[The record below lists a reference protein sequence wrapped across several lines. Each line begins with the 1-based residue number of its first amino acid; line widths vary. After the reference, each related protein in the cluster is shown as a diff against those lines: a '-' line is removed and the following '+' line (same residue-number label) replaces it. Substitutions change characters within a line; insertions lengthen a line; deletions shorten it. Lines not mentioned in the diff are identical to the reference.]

1 MPSQTKLEPFK
12 IVRLIGD
19 SQFLFAT
26 FVSLLLYSYV
36 QICTQCCQRK
46 EEMVTRMSYVDK
58 VGLL

>member
-26 FVSLLLYSYV
+26 FVSLLLYSC

>member
-26 FVSLLLYSYV
+26 FVSLLLYNC
-36 QICTQCCQRK
+36 QIYKYTVLSEKRRDGDENVIC
-46 EEMVTRMSYVDK
+46 
-58 VGLL
+58 G